1 MSQRHEGI
9 LARLSAEAVRALINT
24 PESGW
29 IALPPGPAEW
39 VVRLELLHVEGGPL
53 VQAANGGASTAVKL
67 TVRGEVVR
75 HYAMIKALEDLG

>member
-9 LARLSAEAVRALINT
+9 LARLSPEAQRALVNT
-24 PESGW
+24 LEGGYV
-29 IALPPGPAEW
+29 ALPLGPLREAI
-39 VVRLELLHVEGGPL
+39 RQELLKVEGGPL
-53 VQAANGGASTAVKL
+53 VRSTSLPGTAVKL